1 MPARTDS
8 SQRRTSRL
16 RWLLP
21 ALLVL
26 VWLAVGGFGGPFAG
40 KLGEVQQNDNT
51 AFLPAS
57 AEATEAGVLYEGFT
71 DTRFVPAIVVAERDS
86 GIVPGD
92 AEFLAQ
98 AGAAVAGGEGFGDQ
112 VSPPIPSQDGRA
124 LQMIVP
130 IDSTVDVGDSVDELR
145 TGLEGAPDGLE
156 VLVTGPAGQVADLST
171 AFKGI
176 DGLLLL
182 VAGAVVLLI
191 LVVVYRSPLLP
202 LLVLSSAVFA
212 LGLASLLV
220 YLLADSGAIALNGQS
235 QGILFILV
243 FGAATDYALLLVARY
258 REELRNE
265 PDRFDA
271 MKRAWRATLE
281 PVAASAGT
289 VIAGVLCLLLSDLN
303 SNRGLGPVA
312 ALGIAASFVASMTYL
327 PAVLVLFGRVAF
339 WPKRPSYDPGHADR
353 DETAD
358 HRFWGGLAKKV
369 GAHPRRFWI
378 ASSLVL
384 VAFAL
389 LLPTFK
395 ASGVAQSDIFL
406 LDVDSVAGQQVLG
419 EHFDAGAGS
428 PAVVIAREGAVD
440 EVVAASQVDGVSEV
454 LVVSTPGDP
463 TGTPMVV
470 DGRVALRATLTDP
483 ADSLAAEQTIERLRD
498 SVHAVP
504 GADALVGGPTA
515 TDLDTKTTSTRD
527 RTVIIPVVILVVFAI
542 LALLLRALLAPLI
555 LMATV
560 VLSFAATLGVSSLV
574 FDHLLGF
581 PGADPVVPL
590 FAFVFLVALGIDYN
604 IFLMTRVR
612 EESIRFGTRR
622 GTLRALTVTGGVITS
637 AGVVLAATFSALAVI
652 PLLFLAQLAFI
663 VAFGVLL
670 DALLVRSLLV
680 PALTIDIGRK
690 IWWPS
695 RLASA
700 PDSGEAPPSTP
711 PAEAAATLH

>member
-1 MPARTDS
+1 M
-8 SQRRTSRL
+8 

-26 VWLAVGGFGGPFAG
+26 VWLAIGGFGGPFAG
-40 KLGEVQQNDNT
+40 KLGEVQSNDNT
-51 AFLPAS
+51 SFLPAS
-57 AEATEAGVLYEGFT
+57 AEATEAGKLYAGFT
-71 DTRFVPAIVVAERDS
+71 DTRYVPAIVVAERESGTTASDS
-86 GIVPGD
+86 
-92 AEFLAQ
+92 EFLART
-98 AGAAVAGGEGFGDQ
+98 GSAVAGQDGFGEQ

-130 IDSTVDVGDSVDELR
+130 VDSTLDVGDSVATLR
-145 TGLEGAPDGLE
+145 TDLTGAPDGLE
-156 VLVTGPAGQVADLST
+156 VLVTGPAGQVADLTT

-202 LLVLSSAVFA
+202 FLVLSSAVFA

-220 YLLADSGAIALNGQS
+220 YLLADVGAIALNGQS

-243 FGAATDYALLLVARY
+243 FGAATDYALLLVSRY

-339 WPKRPSYDPGHADR
+339 WPKRPAFDPAHADR
-353 DETAD
+353 DETSD

-369 GAHPRRFWI
+369 GAHPRRFWV

-389 LLPTFK
+389 LLPQFK
-395 ASGVAQSDIFL
+395 SSGVAQSEIFL

-419 EHFDAGAGS
+419 EHFDAGTGS
-428 PAVVIAREGAVD
+428 PAIVIADAGAADQVL
-440 EVVAASQVDGVSEV
+440 AASRVDGVSEV
-454 LVVSTPGDP
+454 RAVTAPGDAAP
-463 TGTPMVV
+463 RVV
-470 DGRVALRATLTDP
+470 DGRIAIRATLTDP
-483 ADSLAAEQTIERLRD
+483 ADSLTAEQTIERLRD

-515 TDLDTKTTSTRD
+515 TDLDTKNTSVRD

-574 FDHLLGF
+574 FDHLFGF

-652 PLLFLAQLAFI
+652 PLLFLAQIAFI

-680 PALTIDIGRK
+680 PALTIDIGRR

-700 PDSGEAPPSTP
+700 PEPPKTP
-711 PAEAAATLH
+711 PVKLESTLH